1 MRIAARMGL
10 QPDSVIYDIQL
21 LPYCPIDVFES
32 QTWVGPGLEYDEDR
46 PGRID
51 PDKLAVLR
59 EGIDYTWITDSD
71 NNKISIAFF
80 LSTNSFTKTI
90 YSPASFMTKATT
102 AIDKKINNEC
112 TMCRLVG
119 PNFNGSFE
127 FNKEKIGAT
136 NLYNIYG
143 TLKPYSPYIYIAP
156 DFAGSLY
163 GDNYSDNRGLV
174 LAGDFSL
181 PRAIDQWLN
190 YQLNN
195 KNYQQIFDRQMQ
207 NMEVTQGIQREKEK
221 IQLGLGLAQAGISGG
236 MSGYMLSG
244 GNAYMAAAGAA
255 AGGISSY
262 FAGLKDMELNDRLRA
277 EAIDYTRDNFGY
289 QLENIQAL
297 PHMLTKIGAFDIT
310 NKIFPFLEYY
320 DCTDTEKE
328 ALRQKLQ
335 YNGMS
340 VGVIGRI
347 NDYLSP
353 LGEVSYVKGQIIR
366 LEDIYEDTHVI
377 NQISEEIYKGVFI

>member
-1 MRIAARMGL
+1 
-10 QPDSVIYDIQL
+10 
-21 LPYCPIDVFES
+21 
-32 QTWVGPGLEYDEDR
+32 
-46 PGRID
+46 
-51 PDKLAVLR
+51 
-59 EGIDYTWITDSD
+59 
-71 NNKISIAFF
+71 
-80 LSTNSFTKTI
+80 
-90 YSPASFMTKATT
+90 
-102 AIDKKINNEC
+102 
-112 TMCRLVG
+112 
-119 PNFNGSFE
+119 
-127 FNKEKIGAT
+127 
-136 NLYNIYG
+136 
-143 TLKPYSPYIYIAP
+143 
-156 DFAGSLY
+156 
-163 GDNYSDNRGLV
+163 
-174 LAGDFSL
+174 
-181 PRAIDQWLN
+181 
-190 YQLNN
+190 
-195 KNYQQIFDRQMQ
+195 
-207 NMEVTQGIQREKEK
+207 
-221 IQLGLGLAQAGISGG
+221 
-236 MSGYMLSG
+236 
-244 GNAYMAAAGAA
+244 MAAAGAA

-262 FAGLKDMELNDRLRA
+262 FAGLKDIELNDRLRA